1 MKQMVTALAALCIF
15 SGCLTERKALK
26 RIMKLQAAHP
36 AAVATACAGL
46 YPPLEYTRD
55 SMVYK
60 PGAPSEIVYVYADCD
75 SAATKGQGVVKI
87 PCPPLHITDTL
98 VLYKEKQVVNRA
110 AIEALRAEVASCN
123 NIRTRLAR
131 DRQIMFWVVS
141 AMVSYTLI
149 RWLIKR
155 WRIFV

>member
-1 MKQMVTALAALCIF
+1 MKHMIIAMVALLMLP
-15 SGCLTERKALK
+15 GCLTERKALK
-26 RIMKLQAAHP
+26 RIMKMQAAHP

-60 PGAPSEIVYVYADCD
+60 PGARSEIVYVYADCD
-75 SAATKGQGVVKI
+75 SAATKGQGMVKI
-87 PCPPLHITDTL
+87 PCPPLRITDTL

-110 AIEALRAEVASCN
+110 SIEALRAEMATCN
-123 NIRTRLAR
+123 NVRARLAR
-131 DRQIMFWVVS
+131 DRQILFWVMS
-141 AMVSYTLI
+141 AIILYILI
-149 RWLIKR
+149 KGLIKR

>member
-1 MKQMVTALAALCIF
+1 MKHMIIAMVALFMLA
-15 SGCLTERKALK
+15 GCLTERKALK
-26 RIMKLQAAHP
+26 RIMKMQAAHP

-60 PGAPSEIVYVYADCD
+60 PGARSEIVYVYADCD
-75 SAATKGQGVVKI
+75 SAATKGQGMVKI
-87 PCPPLHITDTL
+87 PCPPLRITDTL

-110 AIEALRAEVASCN
+110 SIEALRAEMATCN

-131 DRQIMFWVVS
+131 DRQILFWVVS
-141 AMVSYTLI
+141 AIILYALI
-149 RWLIKR
+149 KWLIKR